1 MEAVRASEDAE
12 QLKVL
17 SVFHYVMAALLVVIG
32 CIAAAYFAFAGFVVA
47 EMFKAMPPSAAA
59 PPPPRELG
67 WIFGGIGAV
76 LAIGFLVMATLHFM
90 CGRWLAARR
99 NRSFC
104 FIVACICCAFVPL
117 GTILGIFT
125 IVVLNRPSVR
135 ALFDRLT
142 PGAYLNR

>member
-1 MEAVRASEDAE
+1 MEAVQASEDAE

-17 SVFHYVMAALLVVIG
+17 SIFHYVMAALLVVTG
-32 CIAAAYFAFAGFVVA
+32 CIAAAYFAFTGFMVT
-47 EMFKAMPPSAAA
+47 EMFKAMPPSAAG

-67 WIFGGIGAV
+67 WIFGGIGAL
-76 LAIGFLVMATLHFM
+76 LAVGSVVIATFHFM

-104 FIVACICCAFVPL
+104 FVVACICCVFVPL